1 MTGSLLLRCLVP
13 RPDLMHNW
21 ILPENIADL
30 LPPEA
35 RRVETLRRRSLD
47 LIASFGYELV
57 QAPLI
62 EYVDSLL
69 TRQDAAL
76 DLKTFKLTDQLSGR
90 QLGLRADMTPQVA
103 RIDAHLLNRQGVAR
117 LCYAGP
123 VVHTQPDGIMA
134 AREPLQLG
142 AEIYGYAGVAADV
155 EIVELMGECLKL
167 AGIDHVHLDIGHIGL
182 FLALADAAGLVG
194 EAREAVFH
202 AIQQKDVP
210 TLMGLVAG
218 LDASLSAGLVA
229 LPGLYGDA
237 TVLERAEQSLPRLP
251 EVIEALAALRGLT
264 TALAARGIVPN
275 FDLAE
280 LRSGYYHTG
289 LVFAAYAEGWPN
301 AIARGGRYDH
311 VGEQFGRRRPA
322 TGFSLDLKELAWRL
336 PATPA
341 RSAILAP
348 DAFDARLA
356 DAIRA
361 LRAAG
366 ETVVVRLGE
375 IVDVEELHA
384 DRELIELNGQWQ
396 VQPL

>member
-1 MTGSLLLRCLVP
+1 MR
-13 RPDLMHNW
+13 NW

-35 RRVETLRRRSLD
+35 RRVETLRRASLD
-47 LIASFGYELV
+47 LIAGFGYELV
-57 QAPLI
+57 QPPLI

-69 TRQDAAL
+69 TRHDAAL

-90 QLGLRADMTPQVA
+90 QLGLRADITPQVA
-103 RIDAHLLNRQGVAR
+103 RVDAHLLNRQGVAR

-155 EIVELMGECLKL
+155 EIVELMRECLKL
-167 AGIDHVHLDIGHIGL
+167 AGIEHVHLDIGHIGL
-182 FLALADAAGLVG
+182 FLALADSAGLEG
-194 EAREAVFH
+194 ETRESVFR

-210 TLMGLVAG
+210 TLRGLLAG
-218 LDASLSAGLVA
+218 LPEDLREALIA
-229 LPGLYGDA
+229 LPGLYGSEDMLA
-237 TVLERAEQSLPRLP
+237 QAERQLPALP
-251 EVIEALAALRGLT
+251 GVVAALTALRELSA
-264 TALAARGIVPN
+264 ALAARGIAIS

-301 AIARGGRYDH
+301 AVARGGRYDH
-311 VGEQFGRRRPA
+311 VGEQFGRSRPA
-322 TGFSLDLKELAWRL
+322 TGFSLDLKELAWQL
-336 PATPA
+336 PVIPA
-341 RSAILAP
+341 RRAILAP
-348 DAFDARLA
+348 NVLDAGLA
-356 DAIRA
+356 EAIRS

-366 ETVVVRLGE
+366 ETVVVKLGE
-375 IVDVEELHA
+375 VIDVEELHA
-384 DRELIELNGQWQ
+384 DRELVERDGAWL
-396 VQPL
+396 VQSL

>member
-1 MTGSLLLRCLVP
+1 MR
-13 RPDLMHNW
+13 NW

-35 RRVETLRRRSLD
+35 RRVETLRRASLD

-57 QAPLI
+57 QPPLI

-69 TRQDAAL
+69 TRHDAAL

-90 QLGLRADMTPQVA
+90 QLGLRADITPQVA

-155 EIVELMGECLKL
+155 EVVELMRECLKL
-167 AGIDHVHLDIGHIGL
+167 AGIEHVHLDIGHIGL
-182 FLALADAAGLVG
+182 FLALADAAGLEG
-194 EAREAVFH
+194 EARESVFR

-210 TLMGLVAG
+210 TLRGLLAG
-218 LDASLSAGLVA
+218 LPEDLREGLIA
-229 LPGLYGDA
+229 LPGLYGSEDM
-237 TVLERAEQSLPRLP
+237 L
-251 EVIEALAALRGLT
+251 ALAERQLPALLGVVAALTALRELSA
-264 TALAARGIVPN
+264 ALAARGIDVS

-301 AIARGGRYDH
+301 AVARGGRYDH
-311 VGEQFGRRRPA
+311 VGEQFGRPRPA
-322 TGFSLDLKELAWRL
+322 TGFSLDLKELAWQL
-336 PATPA
+336 PVIPA
-341 RSAILAP
+341 RRAILAP
-348 DAFDARLA
+348 NVLDTGLA
-356 DAIRA
+356 EAIRA

-366 ETVVVRLGE
+366 ETVVVKLGE
-375 IVDVEELHA
+375 VVDVEELHA
-384 DRELIELNGQWQ
+384 DRELVERDGAWQ
-396 VQPL
+396 VRSL

>member
-1 MTGSLLLRCLVP
+1 MR
-13 RPDLMHNW
+13 NW

-35 RRVETLRRRSLD
+35 RRVETLRRASLD
-47 LIASFGYELV
+47 LIAGFGYELV
-57 QAPLI
+57 QPPLI

-69 TRQDAAL
+69 TRDDAAL

-90 QLGLRADMTPQVA
+90 QLGLRADITPQVA

-123 VVHTQPDGIMA
+123 VVHTLPDGIMA

-167 AGIDHVHLDIGHIGL
+167 AGIAHVHLDIGHIGL
-182 FLALADAAGLVG
+182 FLALADAAGLQG
-194 EAREAVFH
+194 GAREAVFRT
-202 AIQQKDVP
+202 IQQKDRATLAALLADVP
-210 TLMGLVAG
+210 ADLKAG
-218 LDASLSAGLVA
+218 LLALPNLYGDLQVLEQAERNLPA
-229 LPGLYGDA
+229 LPG
-237 TVLERAEQSLPRLP
+237 VQS
-251 EVIEALAALRGLT
+251 ALRELRELSV
-264 TALAARGIVPN
+264 ALAARGITPN

-301 AIARGGRYDH
+301 AVARGGRYDH
-311 VGEQFGRRRPA
+311 VGEQFGRPRPA

-336 PATPA
+336 PPA
-341 RSAILAP
+341 AARAAILAP
-348 DAFDARLA
+348 STFDLQLA
-356 DAIRA
+356 DAIRQ

-375 IVDVEELHA
+375 VVDPEELHA
-384 DRELIELNGQWQ
+384 NRELVLLDGQWQ
-396 VQPL
+396 VRAL

>member
-1 MTGSLLLRCLVP
+1 MR
-13 RPDLMHNW
+13 NW

-35 RRVETLRRRSLD
+35 RRVETLRRASLD

-57 QAPLI
+57 QPPLI

-69 TRQDAAL
+69 TRHDAAL

-90 QLGLRADMTPQVA
+90 QLGLRADITPQVA

-155 EIVELMGECLKL
+155 EVVELMRECLKL
-167 AGIDHVHLDIGHIGL
+167 AGIEHVHLDIGHIGL
-182 FLALADAAGLVG
+182 FLALADAAGLEG
-194 EAREAVFH
+194 EARESVFR

-210 TLMGLVAG
+210 TLRGLLAG
-218 LDASLSAGLVA
+218 LPEDLREGLIA
-229 LPGLYGDA
+229 LPGLYGSEDM
-237 TVLERAEQSLPRLP
+237 L
-251 EVIEALAALRGLT
+251 ALAERQLPALPGVVAALTALRELSA
-264 TALAARGIVPN
+264 ALAARGIDVS

-301 AIARGGRYDH
+301 AVARGGRYDH
-311 VGEQFGRRRPA
+311 VGEQFGRPRPA
-322 TGFSLDLKELAWRL
+322 TGFSLDLKELAWQL
-336 PATPA
+336 PVIPA
-341 RSAILAP
+341 RRAILAP
-348 DAFDARLA
+348 NVLDTGLA
-356 DAIRA
+356 EAIRA

-366 ETVVVRLGE
+366 ETVVVKLGE
-375 IVDVEELHA
+375 VVDVEELHA
-384 DRELIELNGQWQ
+384 DRELVERDGAWQ
-396 VQPL
+396 VRSL

>member
-1 MTGSLLLRCLVP
+1 MR
-13 RPDLMHNW
+13 NW

-35 RRVETLRRRSLD
+35 RRVETLRRASLD

-57 QAPLI
+57 QPPLI

-69 TRQDAAL
+69 TRDDAAL

-90 QLGLRADMTPQVA
+90 QLGLRADITPQVA
-103 RIDAHLLNRQGVAR
+103 RIDAHLLNRQGVTR

-123 VVHTQPDGIMA
+123 VVHTLPDGIMA

-142 AEIYGYAGVAADV
+142 AEIYGFAGVAADV

-167 AGIDHVHLDIGHIGL
+167 ADIDHVHLDIGHIGL
-182 FLALADAAGLVG
+182 FLALADAAGLQG
-194 EAREAVFH
+194 AARESVFRT
-202 AIQQKDVP
+202 IQQKDVA
-210 TLMGLVAG
+210 TLAALLINVPKDLQSGL
-218 LDASLSAGLVA
+218 LA
-229 LPGLYGDA
+229 LPNLYGDVA
-237 TVLERAEQSLPRLP
+237 VLAHAERLLPPLDA
-251 EVIEALAALRGLT
+251 VKAALAELRELT
-264 TALAARGIVPN
+264 DALAARGITPN

-301 AIARGGRYDH
+301 AVARGGRYDH
-311 VGEQFGRRRPA
+311 VGEQFGRSRPA

-336 PATPA
+336 PPA
-341 RSAILAP
+341 SVRLAILAP
-348 DAFDARLA
+348 PTFDSGLA
-356 DAIRA
+356 ETIRQ
-361 LRAAG
+361 LRADG

-375 IVDVEELHA
+375 VVDLEELHV
-384 DRELIELNGQWQ
+384 DRELVLVDGSWQ
-396 VQPL
+396 VRAI